1 MPVFFSCHSRFFS
14 FYGPLFCLLLCSFL
28 APAQAEAVEAELD
41 RSTPFGAV
49 EAVQYAIDK
58 SDYALFSSVINV
70 DSLVQKAV
78 ADGLNAMSKKLAVAN
93 KEAGDL
99 TVDMLL
105 SLVGDGVKEGDFVA
119 SMVAGECKAFLQ
131 AAVKGGYLAGKPD
144 PSRAG
149 SGGMF
154 ASGLKGMGKTRKEL
168 IPTREL
174 SRQGSESTVEAT
186 WLDPQAGVFPLRLR
200 LVENQGVWQVQS
212 VENVKEIVEMS
223 TIHVP

>member
-1 MPVFFSCHSRFFS
+1 MLVFFARRLRFFLYS
-14 FYGPLFCLLLCSFL
+14 GLFFCLVSGSFSVAHAADA
-28 APAQAEAVEAELD
+28 APD
-41 RSTPFGAV
+41 STPFGAV
-49 EAVQYAIDK
+49 EAVQQAIDTG
-58 SDYALFSSVINV
+58 DYALFSRLINV

-78 ADGLNAMSKKLAVAN
+78 SDGLNAVSKKLAEAN

-105 SLVGDGVKEGDFVA
+105 TLVGDGVKEGDFVT
-119 SMVAGECKAFLQ
+119 SLVAGECKDFLR

-154 ASGLKGMGKTRKEL
+154 ASGLKNMGKSRKEL

-174 SRQGSESTVEAT
+174 SRQDNEATIEAT
-186 WLDPQAGVFPLRLR
+186 WFDPHAGVFPLRLR
-200 LVENQGVWQVQS
+200 LAERQGAWQVQS
-212 VENVKEIVEMS
+212 VENVKEIIEMS
-223 TIHVP
+223 TFHVP

>member
-1 MPVFFSCHSRFFS
+1 MPVFFSCRPRFFLPS
-14 FYGPLFCLLLCSFL
+14 ALLFCLLLCGLWACPKAS
-28 APAQAEAVEAELD
+28 AAEEAFDL
-41 RSTPFGAV
+41 STPFGAV
-49 EAVQYAIDK
+49 EAVQYAIDTK
-58 SDYALFSSVINV
+58 DYSLFSSLVNV
-70 DSLVQKAV
+70 DSFVQKAV
-78 ADGLNAMSKKLAVAN
+78 SDGLNAVSKKLADAN

-105 SLVGDGVKEGDFVA
+105 SLVGDGVKEGDFVT
-119 SMVAGECKAFLQ
+119 SMVSGECKAFLQ

-154 ASGLKGMGKTRKEL
+154 ASGLKNLGKSRKEI

-174 SRQGSESTVEAT
+174 SRQDGEATVEAT

-200 LVENQGVWQVQS
+200 LAEMQGAWQVQY
-212 VENVKEIVEMS
+212 VDNIREIVEMS
-223 TIHVP
+223 TFHVP

>member
-1 MPVFFSCHSRFFS
+1 MMLVFFARHLRS
-14 FYGPLFCLLLCSFL
+14 FLYSGLLFCLVLGNVSVAC
-28 APAQAEAVEAELD
+28 AAEAATD
-41 RSTPFGAV
+41 PSTPFGAV
-49 EAVQYAIDK
+49 EAVQQAIDTG
-58 SDYALFSSVINV
+58 DYTLFSSLINV

-78 ADGLNAMSKKLAVAN
+78 SDGLNAVSKKLAAAN

-105 SLVGDGVKEGDFVA
+105 TLVGDGVKEGDFVT
-119 SMVAGECKAFLQ
+119 SLVAGECKDFLR

-154 ASGLKGMGKTRKEL
+154 ASGLKNMGKSRKEL

-174 SRQGSESTVEAT
+174 SRQDGEATVEAT
-186 WLDPQAGVFPLRLR
+186 WFDPHAGVFPLRLR
-200 LVENQGVWQVQS
+200 LAEKQGAWQVQS
-212 VENVKEIVEMS
+212 VENVKEIIEMS
-223 TIHVP
+223 TFHVP